1 MILMKN
7 WQTIK
12 RRRIYQNPWIAVH
25 EELVRRPDGSVGR
38 YGIVEANDAAS
49 IVAIQDNAVCLVQQ
63 YRPSWG
69 KRVWEVPCGG
79 LHRGESV
86 LRAAKRELLEES
98 GIIAKKW
105 KRLGIIE
112 SNDPVV
118 NRFHLFLAQDLS
130 FVPARRDDSEADMKS
145 KMWKLSDFKSAVLKG
160 SISDDMTIACVCKAL
175 LAAGIKL

>member
-1 MILMKN
+1 MKY

-12 RRRIYQNPWIAVH
+12 RRRIYQNPWIAVR
-25 EELVRRPDGSVGR
+25 EDSVRRPDGSVGR

-49 IVAIQDNAVCLVQQ
+49 IVALQKDSICLVQQ

-79 LHRGESV
+79 IHKRETALS
-86 LRAAKRELLEES
+86 AAKRELLEEA
-98 GIIAKKW
+98 GITAKEW

-118 NRFHLFLAQDLS
+118 NRFH
-130 FVPARRDDSEADMKS
+130 
-145 KMWKLSDFKSAVLKG
+145 
-160 SISDDMTIACVCKAL
+160 
-175 LAAGIKL
+175 